1 MQTLLRSP
9 SLKGLTWKGRLLET
23 RNTSETGQDSHAYF
37 CFTTPFIFQC
47 APICPKLKKKRL
59 FSLKFGTWFTKTSLT
74 VHCPFGG
81 RRSFKKCFHYQSLHI
96 KSVRIVTER
105 TFDDPS
111 SDSHVVVHRLSFLLK
126 DTLRLHLI
134 VMRRANLIR
143 SPPRHEHMKGSAH
156 TLHVVPMQT
165 WCAIT
170 TPCVYVCV
178 CVSRF
183 AKRRGFTERDWIPF
197 PRPEP
202 DPEGTVWKLN

>member
-1 MQTLLRSP
+1 MCTNL
-9 SLKGLTWKGRLLET
+9 
-23 RNTSETGQDSHAYF
+23 
-37 CFTTPFIFQC
+37 
-47 APICPKLKKKRL
+47 PKTEKKKRL
-59 FSLKFGTWFTKTSLT
+59 FSLKFGTWFTKTTLT

-81 RRSFKKCFHYQSLHI
+81 RRSFQKGFHYQSLHI
-96 KSVRIVTER
+96 KTVRIVTER

-178 CVSRF
+178 CVTLCKKTGALQKGTGSHFPGRSR
-183 AKRRGFTERDWIPF
+183 T
-197 PRPEP
+197 PRAQC
-202 DPEGTVWKLN
+202 GN